1 MLELGDF
8 AKQEGESI
16 ETKQRENWLVMID
29 TSASTANV
37 HARRVGMIASIVDK
51 LLMSAS
57 NDSTVQ
63 FAVFDIEVAEVLQPM
78 SVRDFDSEAL
88 VDALTKRLPLGL
100 SDMSGA
106 IAHVSDAVANAN
118 VNNVL
123 LLTDGMAT
131 AGKAREPAPL
141 GNMIAR
147 QLMGTKARVFCMPIG
162 TRFDKAI
169 LERLTQGRG
178 RVVNVPVTSDESV
191 LDNAIFEL
199 RAPVGATLYIDVPDA
214 LWVEPS
220 VFSDVASGDEIVFF
234 VARKKGTALAT
245 PRVARFA
252 ADLGEIVEI
261 GPSDMLMDEDYTG
274 ERVPAIELLVLRE
287 AHHAKIKQLERERSL
302 VDTEEAREQLAAD
315 IVHESTTYRVLTP
328 LTALIVLEFERQYEQ
343 FGIDRNSLTDI
354 LAGKIFFFVL
364 FVDYFCN
371 VNFVFAIV
379 SDTGVVVL
387 DREDINVKNRWEQR
401 FEDEAS
407 FFSDTN
413 DVLENANNFVNVGG
427 DGFDVAQAQSVG
439 AASSLSMSWPL
450 LLAILLVF
458 VVPQVD
464 ALQFI
469 DPTPSTDDVSKAEK
483 NVLDNPFVREHMSVL
498 TTNQLL
504 IGDFDALL
512 SSASEWLLWDRYDF
526 FIILYL

>member
-8 AKQEGESI
+8 AKQEGESS

-123 LLTDGMAT
+123 WLTDGMAT

-147 QLMGTKARVFCMPIG
+147 QLMGTQARVFCMPIG

-220 VFSDVASGDEIVFF
+220 VFSDVAPGDEIVFF

-261 GPSDMLMDEDYTG
+261 GSSDMLMDEDYMG

-354 LAGKIFFFVL
+354 LAGKIIFL
-364 FVDYFCN
+364 FVDCF
-371 VNFVFAIV
+371 
-379 SDTGVVVL
+379 
-387 DREDINVKNRWEQR
+387 
-401 FEDEAS
+401 
-407 FFSDTN
+407 
-413 DVLENANNFVNVGG
+413 
-427 DGFDVAQAQSVG
+427 
-439 AASSLSMSWPL
+439 
-450 LLAILLVF
+450 
-458 VVPQVD
+458 
-464 ALQFI
+464 
-469 DPTPSTDDVSKAEK
+469 
-483 NVLDNPFVREHMSVL
+483 
-498 TTNQLL
+498 
-504 IGDFDALL
+504 LL
-512 SSASEWLLWDRYDF
+512 SCLFSLGSIGYWCSCIGSRGHQCEEPLGTTIRGRRVVFL
-526 FIILYL
+526 